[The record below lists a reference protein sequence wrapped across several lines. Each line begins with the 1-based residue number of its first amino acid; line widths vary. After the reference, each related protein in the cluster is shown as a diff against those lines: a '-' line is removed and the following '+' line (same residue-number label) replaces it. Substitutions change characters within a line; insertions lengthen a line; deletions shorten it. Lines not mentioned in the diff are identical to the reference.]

1 MNEYQKQAIEFLRKT
16 NTTLEIKFLK
26 NDYHFQDDKEKR
38 DIYEITLSRGS
49 RKYIFNFGQSL
60 ANSGFYVKQGK
71 KITHIDRKHLNSKDL
86 WAFIKYKSG
95 IQFDSKID
103 TIHKPTP
110 PNEYDILACLTKY
123 NPDTLENFCS
133 EFGYN
138 PDSKKD
144 NKIYEAV
151 RDEYLIVIG
160 LFNDAEMRELQEIN

>member
-26 NDYHFQDDKEKR
+26 NDYHFPSDKEKR
-38 DIYEITLSRGS
+38 DIYEITLSRWS

-60 ANSGFYVKQGK
+60 ANSGFYVQQGV
-71 KITHIDRKHLNSKDL
+71 KITNIDRKYLDSKNL
-86 WAFIKYKSG
+86 FPLIKNISN
-95 IQFDSKID
+95 IHFDSKID
-103 TIHKPTP
+103 TIHFPTP

-138 PDSKKD
+138 PDSKKHT
-144 NKIYEAV
+144 KIYEAV
-151 RDEYLIVIG
+151 RDEYLNIIA
-160 LFNDAEMRELQEIN
+160 LFNDAEMSELQEIY